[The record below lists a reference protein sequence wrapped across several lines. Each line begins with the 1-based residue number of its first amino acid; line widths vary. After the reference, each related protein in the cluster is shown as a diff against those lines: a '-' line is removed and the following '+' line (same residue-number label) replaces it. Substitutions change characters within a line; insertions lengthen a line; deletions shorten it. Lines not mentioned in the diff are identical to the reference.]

1 MISYEVPDEFKIIIR
16 DNTGKIARFYSNER
30 YFKDLI
36 EEFEDKE
43 FDNVDG
49 LKMDQI
55 DLVEEFASFLIKY
68 EINQNQTAKSLLDIM
83 KVYVIFNEKQ
93 EDIDTDSEDKDISDT
108 NSENELIVIV
118 VNKID

>member
-16 DNTGKIARFYSNER
+16 DNTGKIASFYSNER